1 MLSVSRPEHRPVLYC
16 RCGNQRIA
24 QTDVMTPP
32 ILPQVIARL
41 LRRFVADRYARKGL
55 KKRAYQAM
63 L

>member
-1 MLSVSRPEHRPVLYC
+1 LYC